1 MLFKRR
7 IRRSWIDFGL
17 NIVRGPRPPHLIPTG
32 VVRLYIGIL
41 AVPLLVPPLPPPL
54 LPLPTFPSFPHSL
67 SLGVTPRYQVLM
79 YSHDVSRHV
88 LSRVLCGCPVRNI
101 LT

>member
-1 MLFKRR
+1 MMLFKRR

-41 AVPLLVPPLPPPL
+41 AVPLLVPPLPPPTSPTPHI
-54 LPLPTFPSFPHSL
+54 PLVPTFP
-67 SLGVTPRYQVLM
+67 VTRCHTEISSV
-79 YSHDVSRHV
+79 DV
-88 LSRVLCGCPVRNI
+88 
-101 LT
+101 